1 MSQNKT
7 LTLATPFQSKTEHNV
22 QGWERAGSLA
32 TGVVMVGKGLRRGG
46 FFGLIQI
53 AIGGVAL
60 ARGITGHSSAKSL
73 IERGRRDLDQ
83 IRIKIERTG
92 EELSVLKAN
101 AQAATHSATVT
112 GNDSLKSPKA

>member
-1 MSQNKT
+1 MSENKT
-7 LTLATPFQSKTEHNV
+7 LTLATPFQSKAEHNV

-60 ARGITGHSSAKSL
+60 H
-73 IERGRRDLDQ
+73 
-83 IRIKIERTG
+83 
-92 EELSVLKAN
+92 VH
-101 AQAATHSATVT
+101 AQALPVPSQILDV
-112 GNDSLKSPKA
+112 SPKNLFHDRP

>member
-53 AIGGVAL
+53 AIDEGATLVAGGWQW
-60 ARGITGHSSAKSL
+60 RGYTSSRVWWKFCSCVIRCFDLRTTAGKCTGS
-73 IERGRRDLDQ
+73 DV
-83 IRIKIERTG
+83 G
-92 EELSVLKAN
+92 ECVPN
-101 AQAATHSATVT
+101 V
-112 GNDSLKSPKA
+112 G

>member
-1 MSQNKT
+1 
-7 LTLATPFQSKTEHNV
+7 
-22 QGWERAGSLA
+22 
-32 TGVVMVGKGLRRGG
+32 MVGKGLRRGG

-83 IRIKIERTG
+83 IRSKIERTG

>member
-7 LTLATPFQSKTEHNV
+7 LTLATPLQSKTEHNV
-22 QGWERAGSLA
+22 QGWERAGSVA

-83 IRIKIERTG
+83 IRARIERTG
-92 EELSVLKAN
+92 EELQALQASAE
-101 AQAATHSATVT
+101 AATRGATVT